1 MLQYLQEPKM
11 GIKKLYYLLFILG
24 PVLNN
29 SGFAQGESTEFD
41 STAYQF
47 AQTITPAELQ
57 QHLQIIA
64 SDEYE
69 GRETGKKGQKMA
81 AAYIAGIFK
90 GEELPPVVGD
100 SSYFQ
105 SFPVVEISWDDPYIK
120 VENEK
125 YDFLQDFYTLT
136 DLAGPSEINFDEV
149 IFAGYGIES
158 DNYHDY
164 QGLDVEGKVVMV
176 LAGEPMTQDSLYL
189 VTGTKK
195 PSRFSSDFNAG
206 VRTKRQ
212 IAAAYGAKALL
223 IVDHNFEDNL
233 RRYVL
238 YARMPMTKLIIE
250 EDNKPKVDVAFISP
264 VLAKAFLGR
273 KDLSSMKE
281 RMAKKEKPFTFRIK
295 KDGTLAFKQHV
306 DRMTSENV
314 LGYLEGSDLKD
325 ELIIITSHYDH
336 IGITDGQINNGADD
350 DGSGTVA
357 VLELAEA
364 FAEAKEA
371 GYGPRR
377 SILFMTVSGEE
388 KGLFGSE
395 YYTEHPVLP
404 LSSTVANLNIDMIG
418 RIDAAHKED
427 SSYVYVIGSDRLS
440 TELHQINETAN
451 EVYTNLSL
459 DYTYN
464 AEDDPNRFYYRS
476 DHYNFAKHG
485 IPIIFYF
492 NGVHPDYHQPTDTVE
507 KIEFDLLAQRAKLVF
522 YTAWELAN
530 QDRRIEVDVTGK

>member
-1 MLQYLQEPKM
+1 MQ
-11 GIKKLYYLLFILG
+11 IKKHYYLLLILG
-24 PVLNN
+24 LVLTN
-29 SGFAQGESTEFD
+29 SGFAQEKNTAFD
-41 STAYQF
+41 STAHQF
-47 AQTITPAELQ
+47 GQTITSEELQ

-64 SDEYE
+64 SDKFE

-81 AAYIAGIFK
+81 AGYIAGIFK
-90 GEELPPVVGD
+90 SEELPPVVGD
-100 SSYFQ
+100 TSYFQ
-105 SFPVVEISWDDPYIK
+105 SFPVVEVSWDDPYIE

-125 YDFLQDFYTLT
+125 YNFLQDFYTLT
-136 DLAGPSEINFDEV
+136 DLADPSEIDFNEV

-158 DNYHDY
+158 DGYNDY
-164 QGLDVEGKVVMV
+164 QGLDVEGKVVMA
-176 LAGEPMTQDSLYL
+176 LAGEPMTEDSLYL

-195 PSRFSSDFNAG
+195 PSRFSTDFNAG
-206 VRTKRQ
+206 VRAKRQ
-212 IAAAYGAKALL
+212 MAAAHGARALL
-223 IVDHNFEDNL
+223 IVDHHFEDNL
-233 RRYVL
+233 RRYML
-238 YARMPMTKLIIE
+238 YARMPMTKLIVAE
-250 EDNKPKVDVAFISP
+250 EDEPKVDVAFISP
-264 VLAKAFLGR
+264 VLAKAFLGK
-273 KDLSSMKE
+273 KDLSSVKK
-281 RMAKKEKPFTFRIK
+281 RMARKEKPYTFRIK
-295 KDGTLAFKQHV
+295 KDGELAFKQHV
-306 DRMTSENV
+306 NRMTSENV

-336 IGITDGQINNGADD
+336 IGIKDGQINNGADD

-395 YYTEHPVLP
+395 YYTEHPVFP

-418 RIDAAHKED
+418 RVDAAHEED
-427 SSYVYVIGSDRLS
+427 SAYVYVIGSDRLS

-451 EVYTNLSL
+451 EVYTHLDL

-464 AEDDPNRFYYRS
+464 AADDPNRFYYRS

-507 KIEFDLLAQRAKLVF
+507 KIEFDLLAKRAKLVF
-522 YTAWELAN
+522 YTAWQLAN
-530 QDRRIEVDVTGK
+530 QDHRIEVDVTGK